1 MQHRALHVTLKIVLE
16 RLDWRLRSQMTTLIS
31 WHVRPG
37 ILRETSS
44 ELLSLT
50 ELRNDGKLLK
60 LMALKLL
67 NVQEASLEQDNIA
80 QFL

>member
-1 MQHRALHVTLKIVLE
+1 
-16 RLDWRLRSQMTTLIS
+16 MTTLTS

-44 ELLSLT
+44 ELLSPT
-50 ELRNDGKLLK
+50 ELKNDEKLLK
-60 LMALKLL
+60 MMGLKLL